1 MLEFLD
7 GEKSAQRVG
16 EYFNS
21 KVTNVRADL
30 KGEVKQWNFHLQI
43 QLMEV
48 R

>member
-1 MLEFLD
+1 MLEFLN
-7 GEKSAQRVG
+7 GENSAI
-16 EYFNS
+16 ELENIS
-21 KVTNVRADL
+21 AVRYSMSRAGL

>member
-7 GEKSAQRVG
+7 GENSAIELENTSAVR
-16 EYFNS
+16 YLMS
-21 KVTNVRADL
+21 RADL